1 MSTREN
7 QLGDSMARQDFFGF
21 ARERGRPAIFHE
33 TLKNCGILPLK
44 RMEGADGTP
53 WNRGLAGA
61 GRSRIDPH
69 HFPHMDRAGR
79 GFSVRWLHA
88 ISAIQIALPIL
99 PTRTVSVIPSPM
111 IGSGRERPARE

>member
-1 MSTREN
+1 MEH
-7 QLGDSMARQDFFGF
+7 
-21 ARERGRPAIFHE
+21 P
-33 TLKNCGILPLK
+33 GI
-44 RMEGADGTP
+44 A
-53 WNRGLAGA
+53 GLAGA

-111 IGSGRERPARE
+111 IGSGRERQHAIEHFVQERAEARRM